1 MDLSLEKKKFD
12 HDIYEFMINEDF
24 SIIYINDNNEN
35 YNEFNLINN
44 ISSLKI
50 LLIFYFIVKKREA
63 NIYLKRINY
72 YKFNYI
78 EKI

>member
-1 MDLSLEKKKFD
+1 M
-12 HDIYEFMINEDF
+12 
-24 SIIYINDNNEN
+24 YINNDNKS

-50 LLIFYFIVKKREA
+50 LLIFYFIIKRREA
-63 NIYLKRINY
+63 NIYLKKINY

-78 EKI
+78 KKI